1 VAVRRLAAAIGL
13 VLLVAGCGGGGN
25 DRAKSVSQ
33 YIDQVNS
40 IQHGLALPLGD
51 VALGYTQLS
60 KGEKLETVQPKL
72 EKSAVTIRKLE
83 RRVDALQVP
92 PVASRLDSLIRR
104 LVHGEVQLADE
115 VALLAAYARDSQP
128 ILLRAATAGKT
139 LQTSLHGAHTRVKQA
154 DALEA
159 YAAPLDGVA
168 KDLEALHA
176 PLVIQ
181 PSQRIQVQTYR
192 DVARRARA
200 LATALRAKKN
210 GAQQLHALEVA
221 VASSS
226 SIPAQKARIAAVKGF
241 NRRVA
246 RLRALE
252 VQAQHERSRLER
264 TL

>member
-1 VAVRRLAAAIGL
+1 MARRLAATIGL

-25 DRAKSVSQ
+25 DRADSVSQ
-33 YIDQVNS
+33 YIDRVNS

-51 VALGYTQLS
+51 VALGYRQLS
-60 KGEKLETVQPKL
+60 TGEKLEKVKPKL
-72 EKSAVTIRKLE
+72 EKSAATIRKLE
-83 RRVDALQVP
+83 RRIDALNAP
-92 PVASRLDSLIRR
+92 PVASRLDLYIRQ

-115 VALLAAYARDSQP
+115 VALLASYSEESQP
-128 ILLRAATAGKT
+128 IVARAATAGKT
-139 LQTSLHGAHTRVKQA
+139 LQASLHQSRTRDKQA
-154 DALEA
+154 EALET
-159 YAAPLDGVA
+159 YATPLERVA

-192 DVARRARA
+192 DVALRARA
-200 LATALRAKKN
+200 LAKALRDKKSGAKE
-210 GAQQLHALEVA
+210 LHDLEVA

-246 RLRALE
+246 RLRTLE
-252 VQAQHERSRLER
+252 AKAEHERSRLER

>member
-1 VAVRRLAAAIGL
+1 MARRLAATIGL
-13 VLLVAGCGGGGN
+13 VLLVAGCGGGGKSS
-25 DRAKSVSQ
+25 AQSVSE

-51 VALGYTQLS
+51 VALGYRQLS
-60 KGEKLETVQPKL
+60 TGAKLEKVQPKL
-72 EKSAVTIRKLE
+72 EQSAATIRKLE
-83 RRVDALQVP
+83 RRIDALHP
-92 PVASRLDSLIRR
+92 PPDASRLDLYIRQ

-115 VALLAAYARDSQP
+115 VALLAAYAHDSQP
-128 ILLRAATAGKT
+128 IVARAATAGTT
-139 LQTSLHGAHTRVKQA
+139 LQTSLHTSKTRNKQA
-154 DALEA
+154 EALET
-159 YAAPLDGVA
+159 YATPLEGVA

-200 LATALRAKKN
+200 LATALRNKKSGAKE
-210 GAQQLHALEVA
+210 LHDLEVA

-246 RLRALE
+246 HLRTLE
-252 VQAQHERSRLER
+252 AKAEHERSRLER

>member
-1 VAVRRLAAAIGL
+1 MAVRRLAAAIGL

-60 KGEKLETVQPKL
+60 KGEKLEQVQPKL
-72 EKSAVTIRKLE
+72 EKSAATIRKLE

-128 ILLRAATAGKT
+128 ILLRASTAGKT
-139 LQTSLHGAHTRVKQA
+139 LQTSLHGAHARAKQA

-159 YAAPLDGVA
+159 YATPLDGVA

-200 LATALRAKKN
+200 LATALREKKN

>member
-1 VAVRRLAAAIGL
+1 
-13 VLLVAGCGGGGN
+13 
-25 DRAKSVSQ
+25 
-33 YIDQVNS
+33 
-40 IQHGLALPLGD
+40 
-51 VALGYTQLS
+51 
-60 KGEKLETVQPKL
+60 
-72 EKSAVTIRKLE
+72 
-83 RRVDALQVP
+83 
-92 PVASRLDSLIRR
+92 
-104 LVHGEVQLADE
+104 
-115 VALLAAYARDSQP
+115 
-128 ILLRAATAGKT
+128 
-139 LQTSLHGAHTRVKQA
+139 VKQA